1 MTVDDRLDG
10 LALLAIIVII
20 IISIRTKSTNTEKQL
35 NNNTDFN

>member
-10 LALLAIIVII
+10 LALRAIIVII